1 MNSLRLRLFA
11 LLAAVTALVWA
22 SAATWIYFNTR
33 AEVEK
38 VLDRR
43 LVEAARMVGSL
54 ASASGSVPV
63 AVPMSSAAPF
73 PIRGYERQLSCQIW
87 SLDGKLLGRSTGAPM
102 EPLGPEGSGFSERS
116 IGSETWRVY
125 SLVDSKRGIR
135 VHVGDNL
142 SVRRH
147 LVGDMITGLLLPA
160 LVGLLALAALL
171 WTGIGRGLSPLRA
184 MAGALESRD
193 PADLRPLG
201 LRQVSDELRPVVQSV
216 DGLFERLERVRES
229 ERHLVASAAHEL
241 QTPLA
246 GLKTHAQIA
255 AMSDDPQVRSR
266 ALHQI
271 QTSVDRTSRLVR
283 QLLDLAR
290 QEAIA
295 GPPSAAWV
303 NAAAAAAIMQ
313 DELALSLQSRNVSL
327 RIDPE
332 LHGLDLAMEESAL
345 ILGLRNLVEN
355 AVNHSPDAGTVGILL
370 DQRDDRAGLA
380 VVDEGP
386 GIPEDELVAVRERFV
401 RGRREKGPGSGLGLS
416 IVEMILARVGG
427 ELDLSNSPEGG
438 LRASFLLPR
447 FSVRQSRN

>member
-1 MNSLRLRLFA
+1 MNSLRIRLFA

-33 AEVEK
+33 AEVEQ

-63 AVPMSSAAPF
+63 AAPTGNSSPF

-87 SLDGKLLGRSTGAPM
+87 SLDGKLVGRSTGAPI

-116 IGSETWRVY
+116 IGGETWRVY
-125 SLVDSKRGIR
+125 SLVDSRRGIR

-147 LVGDMITGLLLPA
+147 LVNDLIKGLLLPA
-160 LVGLLALAALL
+160 LAGLLALAVLL
-171 WTGIGRGLSPLRA
+171 WTGIGRGLSPLREMA
-184 MAGALESRD
+184 MALEGRD
-193 PADLRPLG
+193 PADLRPLE
-201 LRQVSDELRPVVQSV
+201 LREVSDELRPVVQSV
-216 DGLFERLERVRES
+216 DGLFDRLERVRES

-266 ALHQI
+266 ALQQI

-290 QEAIA
+290 QEALA
-295 GPPSAAWV
+295 TPPSAAWA
-303 NAAAAAAIMQ
+303 NAAAAAAIVQ
-313 DELALSLQSRNVSL
+313 DEFALSLQSRNVAVH
-327 RIDPE
+327 IDPE
-332 LHGLDLAMEESAL
+332 LQGLEFAIEESGL

-355 AVNHSPDAGTVGILL
+355 AVNHSPDGGTVTILL
-370 DQRDDRAGLA
+370 DRRNDRVGLA
-380 VVDEGP
+380 IVDEGP
-386 GIPEDELVAVRERFV
+386 GIPEDELVAVRDRFV
-401 RGRREKGPGSGLGLS
+401 RGRRAKGPGSGLGLS
-416 IVEMILARVGG
+416 IVEMILARAGG
-427 ELDLSNSPEGG
+427 VLELSNRPDGG
-438 LRASFLLPR
+438 LRASALLPR
-447 FSVRQSRN
+447 SAARRT